1 MDQIWL
7 WVGFNVLVLAMLA
20 VDLGIFHRKAHE
32 VSVKK
37 AAIWSIVWITLAL
50 SFNYGIY
57 RFMGRE
63 AGLEFLTGYLIRR
76 LSPSITFSSLS

>member
-32 VSVKK
+32 VSVKE

-50 SFNYGIY
+50 SFNYGALPLH
-57 RFMGRE
+57 G
-63 AGLEFLTGYLIRR
+63 
-76 LSPSITFSSLS
+76 S